1 MKQFLFIS
9 IASLTIILSACNQ
22 KNQKQD
28 TDTLGKTI
36 NEKYS
41 PIDGN
46 WELVST
52 EINGKQTKPKR
63 IPQQFKM
70 LHDGFLSIFRYDDS
84 GNFAVAGA
92 GTYEV
97 NGNICKEV
105 VAYHS
110 ATAALGAKDSQKW
123 EMKGDTLIF
132 YGFEKVEMPD
142 GKDITKEVNRNGKFI
157 EKSIRAKR

>member
-1 MKQFLFIS
+1 MKQSLFLS
-9 IASLTIILSACNQ
+9 IALTIILPACNQ
-22 KNQKQD
+22 KSQKQD
-28 TDTLGKTI
+28 TDTSGKTS

-52 EINGKQTKPKR
+52 EINGKQTKPR
-63 IPQQFKM
+63 RTPQQFKM

-97 NGNICKEV
+97 NGNIIKEV
-105 VAYHS
+105 VIYHS
-110 ATAALGAKDSQKW
+110 DTVALGANDLQKW

-132 YGFEKVEMPD
+132 YGFEKVEMAD
-142 GKDITKEVNRNGKFI
+142 GKDITKEVNERGKFV
-157 EKSIRAKR
+157 EKSVRAKR

>member
-1 MKQFLFIS
+1 MKQSLFLS
-9 IASLTIILSACNQ
+9 IAFLTIILPACNQ
-22 KNQKQD
+22 KSQKQD
-28 TDTLGKTI
+28 TDTSGKTS

-52 EINGKQTKPKR
+52 EINGKQTKPSR
-63 IPQQFKM
+63 TPQQFKM
-70 LHDGFLSIFRYDDS
+70 LHYGFLSVFRYNDS

-97 NGNICKEV
+97 NGNTIKETV
-105 VAYHS
+105 VYHS
-110 ATAALGAKDSQKW
+110 DTAAIGAKDWQKW
-123 EMKGDTLIF
+123 EMKSDTLIF
-132 YGFEKVEMPD
+132 YGFEKIEMPD
-142 GKDITKEVNRNGKFI
+142 GKDITQEVNRGGKFI